1 MVHVTPIPALGDNY
15 IWLLR
20 QDDSSRAVVVDPGD
34 AAPVIEH
41 IEREG
46 LTLENILITHHHHD
60 HTGGLQELVE
70 RYRPHVFGP
79 DNPAIGNIDTPLS
92 DGDQCSILDRHF
104 EVIATPGHTLDHISF
119 FAAGIPA
126 LLFCGDTLFLA
137 GCGRLFEGSAEQ
149 MHTSLSRLAELPD
162 DTLIFAAH
170 EYTLA
175 NLRFAKA
182 ADPDNPHVD
191 SAIAQCQT
199 LRDQGRPTL
208 PTQLDSE
215 RKINPFL
222 RSAEPAVQAS
232 AALHGATDSPLATFA
247 TLRAWKDR
255 F

>member
-1 MVHVTPIPALGDNY
+1 MLHVIPIPALSDNY

-20 QDDSSRAVVVDPGD
+20 QDGSNRAAVVDPGD
-34 AAPVIEH
+34 AAPVIEY

-46 LTLENILITHHHHD
+46 LTLESVLITHHHHD
-60 HTGGLQELVE
+60 HTGGLEELVA
-70 RYRPHVFGP
+70 RYRPRVFGP
-79 DNPAIGNIDTPLS
+79 DNPSIGNIDSPLG
-92 DGDQCSILDRHF
+92 DGDRCSVLDRNF
-104 EVIATPGHTLDHISF
+104 AVIATPGHTLDHISF

-126 LLFCGDTLFLA
+126 LLFCGDTLFFA

-149 MHTSLSRLAELPD
+149 MYSSLTRLAELPD
-162 DTLIFAAH
+162 DTLVFAAH

-182 ADPDNPHVD
+182 ADPNNTHLD
-191 SAIAQCQT
+191 SAIAQCQA

-208 PTQLDSE
+208 PTQLGVE

-222 RSAEPAVQAS
+222 RSADHAVQAS
-232 AALHGATDSPLATFA
+232 ASPHGATDSPQSTFA
-247 TLRAWKDR
+247 TLRTWKDR